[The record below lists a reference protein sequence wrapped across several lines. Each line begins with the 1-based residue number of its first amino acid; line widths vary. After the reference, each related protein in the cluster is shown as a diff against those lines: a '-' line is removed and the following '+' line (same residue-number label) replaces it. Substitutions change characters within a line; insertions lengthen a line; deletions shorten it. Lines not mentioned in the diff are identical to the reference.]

1 MLYATFRVMATFC
14 GVMGL
19 IIMISQGTFTF
30 VILPIIIIIWGLFSF
45 FEPNDR
51 EYLRRN
57 GIIED
62 EYLSFF
68 SDDGYYNNTQYGT
81 YNPRSTQCTTS
92 YIGGKYSQYNEIS
105 KKCKRNFKISVGEE
119 KKLETI

>member
-19 IIMISQGTFTF
+19 IIMISQSTFTF

-45 FEPNDR
+45 FEPNDK

-68 SDDGYYNNTQYGT
+68 SDDGYYNNTQYDT
-81 YNPRSTQCTTS
+81 YNPRTTQHTTS

-105 KKCKRNFKISVGEE
+105 KKCKRNFKISIGEE
-119 KKLETI
+119 KS